1 MSYTT
6 NIGGY
11 VKFVRGTTALWN
23 QIPAADKSSDVL
35 YFITDVGSATGKLY
49 LGEKLISNGDL
60 SSATSMADLNDVL
73 IGEGITDQSLLVY
86 DATDKIWKNVSILD
100 IFQQINAVFQGATAE
115 ANGSAG
121 LVPAP
126 IAGQE
131 NLFLRGDATWAN
143 PVADVESTLNTLIGT
158 DTNLSIREIASDE
171 AATQVATI
179 IANAPEEFD
188 TLKEIADWIA
198 NNPGAGDVADLVT
211 KVDNLDKVVNGTIP
225 EGGTEA
231 TGGLVQIT
239 SDLTARVEAL
249 ETSMDTVETDIS
261 TIKESIRWQDIASV
275 ETV

>member
-11 VKFVRGTTALWN
+11 VKFIRGTTALWN

-86 DATDKIWKNVSILD
+86 DATDKVWKNVSILD
-100 IFQQINAVFQGATAE
+100 IFQQINTVFQGATAE
-115 ANGSAG
+115 ADGSAG

-126 IAGQE
+126 TAGQE
-131 NLFLRGDATWAN
+131 NLFLRGDATWVN

-158 DTNLSIREIASDE
+158 DVNLSIREIASDE

-198 NNPGAGDVADLVT
+198 NNPGSGDVADLVT

-239 SDLTARVEAL
+239 SDLTTRVEAL
-249 ETSMDTVETDIS
+249 ETSMDTVETDI
-261 TIKESIRWQDIASV
+261 TEIKESIRWQDIASV